1 MIELFI
7 YSPIEILIMIKCTKT
22 YLSLPIIISFSLFS
36 ISVLTLSFPLANG
49 STGNLTIFTP
59 DSSPYG
65 LTFGEWTS
73 KWWQWF
79 VSIPND
85 ANHPLNDAKG
95 CPSTNQ
101 AGPVWFLAGSITGY
115 AERTC
120 TIPQGKAI
128 LQPILMQE
136 CSTAEQSSLKTE
148 SELRACAVSSAS
160 HFRNMEVTID
170 GVHLKDMQKYS
181 AVSPLFN
188 VTFPDNPIMAATP
201 GTSPAVVAGTWIFLG
216 PLPEGTHE
224 IHRKGESV
232 DFTGSAT
239 QNFAQDITY
248 HITVK

>member
-1 MIELFI
+1 VIGYFKTFLS
-7 YSPIEILIMIKCTKT
+7 SPI
-22 YLSLPIIISFSLFS
+22 LSLSLFS
-36 ISVLTLSFPLANG
+36 ISVLIFSFPIANEK
-49 STGNLTIFTP
+49 TDNLTIFTP
-59 DSSPYG
+59 DSRPYG
-65 LTFGEWTS
+65 LTFGEWTA

-95 CPSTNQ
+95 CPARNQ

-128 LQPILMQE
+128 LQPTLTQE
-136 CSTAEQSSLKTE
+136 CSPAEQRSLKTE
-148 SELRACAVSSAS
+148 SELRNCAVSSAS
-160 HFRNMEVTID
+160 HFRNIEVTID
-170 GVHLKDMQKYS
+170 GVKVKDMQRYN

-188 VTFPDNPIMAATP
+188 VTFPENPVLAATP
-201 GTSPAVVAGTWIFLG
+201 GPSQAVAAGNYLFLG
-216 PLPEGTHE
+216 PLSVGTHE

-232 DFTGSAT
+232 DFTGAAT

-248 HITVK
+248 HIIVK

>member
-1 MIELFI
+1 MLEFI
-7 YSPIEILIMIKCTKT
+7 KSYLSSLIMM
-22 YLSLPIIISFSLFS
+22 SLSLFS
-36 ISVLTLSFPLANG
+36 ILVLTLSFPIANG
-49 STGNLTIFTP
+49 SNSNLTIFTP

-95 CPSTNQ
+95 CPATNQ
-101 AGPVWFLAGSITGY
+101 EGPVWFLAGSITGY

-128 LQPILMQE
+128 LQPILVAE

-170 GVHLKDMQKYS
+170 GVHLTDMQKYS
-181 AVSPLFN
+181 AVSPLVN
-188 VTFPDNPIMAATP
+188 VTYPDNPIMAATP
-201 GTSPAVVAGTWIFLG
+201 GTSPAVVAGNWVFLG

-224 IHRKGESV
+224 IHRQGESV

>member
-1 MIELFI
+1 MIEWTKMNVS
-7 YSPIEILIMIKCTKT
+7 SPIL
-22 YLSLPIIISFSLFS
+22 ISFSLIS
-36 ISVLTLSFPLANG
+36 IFVLAVVSFAVAN
-49 STGNLTIFTP
+49 SSASNLTIFTP

-73 KWWQWF
+73 RWWQWF
-79 VSIPND
+79 VSMPND
-85 ANHPLNDAKG
+85 NNHPLNDAKG

-128 LQPILMQE
+128 LQPTLMQE
-136 CSTAEQSSLKTE
+136 CSTAEQSTLKTE
-148 SELRACAVSSAS
+148 SELRACAVSTAS
-160 HFRNMEVTID
+160 HFRNIEVTID
-170 GVHLKDMQKYS
+170 GVSLKDMQKYN

-188 VTFPDNPIMAATP
+188 VTFPDNPIVAATP
-201 GTSPAVVAGTWIFLG
+201 GPSQAVAAGNWVFLG
-216 PLPEGTHE
+216 PLSVGPHE
-224 IHRKGESV
+224 IHRKGESI
-232 DFTGSAT
+232 DFTGAAT